1 MTEKEEENMK
11 IYYSAKDIS
20 NMLDISE
27 TTAYGLI
34 RKMNQ
39 ELEKEGYLVISGKV
53 PIAYFNRRW
62 YGLDSIQQELQ
73 GAM

>member
-1 MTEKEEENMK
+1 MK

-20 NMLDISE
+20 NMLDVSVSK
-27 TTAYGLI
+27 AYGLI
-34 RKMNQ
+34 KIMNQ

-53 PIAYFNRRW
+53 PIAYFNKRW
-62 YGLDSIQQELQ
+62 YGLDAIQRELQ

>member
-1 MTEKEEENMK
+1 MK

-20 NMLDISE
+20 DMLDVSVSK
-27 TTAYGLI
+27 AYGLI
-34 RKMNQ
+34 KIMNQ

-53 PIAYFNRRW
+53 PIAYFKKRW